1 MIYFYLLIFNVIGIL
16 GFIIVVPLI
25 IGVGGGFLLGGV
37 IALRNLKELFVEAH
51 RVEK

>member
-16 GFIIVVPLI
+16 GFIIVVPLC
-25 IGVGGGFLLGGV
+25 IGIGGGFLLGGV

-51 RVEK
+51 QVEK